1 MSTTKECCVEN
12 NALLATDFICFFF
25 LYPHATDSPPLRVN
39 FPFFLF
45 LLMENIV
52 KLTLKHLFF
61 CMSQSKRH
69 WKDEFTSFN
78 FDSDPDCLCELIL
91 LYFRSLS
98 ILFFFKFTCFRS
110 NIRYFFHFKLALENF
125 FFLVEFLPRNKT
137 VNFFY
142 STLKTFFYYKFSE
155 SLIEPNWN
163 RRVERKFFFSPN
175 DDDDDFTV

>member
-1 MSTTKECCVEN
+1 MLDRAQLRQIFIAHSDKAKRSSCKKKIKTFCMSTTKECCVEN

-69 WKDEFTSFN
+69 WKGEFTSFN

-98 ILFFFKFTCFRS
+98 ILFLYKFTCFWS
-110 NIRYFFHFKLALENF
+110 NIRYFFHFKLALENLF
-125 FFLVEFLPRNKT
+125 F
-137 VNFFY
+137 
-142 STLKTFFYYKFSE
+142 
-155 SLIEPNWN
+155 W
-163 RRVERKFFFSPN
+163 
-175 DDDDDFTV
+175 